1 MTVPSNK
8 HVLSCAEV
16 FFLIITL
23 LYFDSSDD
31 VVIRNLEDITLTDSN
46 LLCTKMFPCNKTT
59 VSLTG
64 VIN

>member
-1 MTVPSNK
+1 MIVPSNK
-8 HVLSCAEV
+8 HVLSCSEV

-46 LLCTKMFPCNKTT
+46 L
-59 VSLTG
+59 
-64 VIN
+64 

>member
-1 MTVPSNK
+1 MR
-8 HVLSCAEV
+8 
-16 FFLIITL
+16 ITIL

-46 LLCTKMFPCNKTT
+46 LLCTKTT
-59 VSLTG
+59 VCLTG